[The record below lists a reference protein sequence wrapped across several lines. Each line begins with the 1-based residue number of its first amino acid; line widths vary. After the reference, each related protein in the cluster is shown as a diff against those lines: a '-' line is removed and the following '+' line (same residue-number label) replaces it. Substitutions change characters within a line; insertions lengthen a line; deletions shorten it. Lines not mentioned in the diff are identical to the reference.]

1 MSTDNRDDSQQ
12 TPRPIPFPGFKDVT
26 DQRAMESLFK
36 DRPQPRRAPIETV
49 GATVALLWGP
59 VQEAV
64 LSWLDNR
71 IQDLWEVKSEG
82 WSEAR
87 PWIKFTVATVVILI
101 LTVLGTTLLSW
112 AAQAAVS
119 IVTAITDLPLP
130 TGSGGRTGLLAS
142 ITTPVWAYLQT
153 HTAGLPVTGPTAYAA
168 WQLAIVSTGTLSF
181 LTKAFGARLAWGVM
195 GLATGWMAWHGAPAG
210 GRDVALGLTALAFAL
225 LSIPALRGFRVRGF

>member
-12 TPRPIPFPGFKDVT
+12 TPRPIPFPGYKDVT
-26 DQRAMESLFK
+26 DERAMDSLFK
-36 DRPQPRRAPIETV
+36 DTSQPRRDPLEAV
-49 GATVALLWGP
+49 GATVALLWAP
-59 VQEAV
+59 VQEVV

-71 IQDLWEVKSEG
+71 AQDLWEVRNEG

-87 PWIKFTVATVVILI
+87 PWIKFTVGTVVILM

-112 AAQAAVS
+112 AAQAAVAT
-119 IVTAITDLPLP
+119 VTALTDLPLP

-153 HTAGLPVTGPTAYAA
+153 HTAGLPVGGATAYAA
-168 WQLAIVSTGTLSF
+168 WQLAVVTTAVLSF
-181 LTKAFGARLAWGVM
+181 LTKSFGARLAWGVT
-195 GLATGWMAWHGAPAG
+195 GAATGWMAWHGAPAG